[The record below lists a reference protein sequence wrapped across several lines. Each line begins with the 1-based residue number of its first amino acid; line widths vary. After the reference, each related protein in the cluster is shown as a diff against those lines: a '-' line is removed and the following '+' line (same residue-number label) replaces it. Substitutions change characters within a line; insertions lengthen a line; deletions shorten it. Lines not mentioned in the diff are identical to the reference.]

1 MVVALT
7 LAALLTAGAQSP
19 TPTLAPPLTLQDA
32 IAQARRDSP
41 LRVGAASLAVGAAD
55 AARLAGRLPNPLF
68 DLRSENWSP
77 SSAVSLPLDI
87 WALVTQPLELGGK
100 RAARLGL
107 AVADRDVAAAGLAV
121 VDRRLVLQT
130 VALYLQ
136 AVRARGVLATLTA
149 NRDGLT
155 TLVDAMRRRVEAG
168 TAAESDLLRFEAEAA
183 RIDIDIALRQSFTGY
198 GR

>member
-1 MVVALT
+1 M
-7 LAALLTAGAQSP
+7 
-19 TPTLAPPLTLQDA
+19 
-32 IAQARRDSP
+32 
-41 LRVGAASLAVGAAD
+41 
-55 AARLAGRLPNPLF
+55 
-68 DLRSENWSP
+68 
-77 SSAVSLPLDI
+77 
-87 WALVTQPLELGGK
+87 
-100 RAARLGL
+100 
-107 AVADRDVAAAGLAV
+107 ADRDVAAAGLAV

-183 RIDIDIALRQSFTGY
+183 RIDIDIARATLDLERSLGTLTVVVGAPRRIEAAQLSEPEAANINDIAQYSLGPSTSRAILAWAFSATVLPIKTFASPLKM
-198 GR
+198 